1 MFFAFA
7 DILGRIGVVRM
18 KKVKRILSVLL
29 IVALTATFVGAF
41 SIGSSAVTP
50 LGCVIQKDTKWKSYY
65 YGGGNLYDTGCG
77 IFSLVNAVGYLTGI
91 RMSVTEV
98 AAWAHEIGAYNA
110 GSSAGGTTRG
120 YLYPKVQ
127 AQYGSRYG
135 FTVDCGG
142 SGGTGYWNVTSYN
155 TTLQN
160 HLANGG
166 VAIGHVPGHFIALV
180 NYSGGKYHVYESYP
194 SSTRGT
200 QNATTGSIWLTPA
213 QLNSGYAG
221 MKLDWFCLL
230 SYTGGGT
237 ESGGESGGSSENPS
251 TNPGGGGNTAST
263 ATQPFRTFYYNLN
276 GTTDTADS
284 SLNDFNSYG
293 MSYPG
298 GFINSPSYV
307 GAYSTLASNWS
318 AVAGEL
324 TKNCTLTSRGTEYKT
339 SLPIRL
345 FLDGRTLTAVSG
357 GYAFNQGKA
366 NTTTITGNTFAVS
379 SEEGTEAFG
388 TINGNGNCD
397 TVAQSAGT
405 LNFRNLTLNSS
416 SSSGNNNAFYQTA
429 GDATFRGVTVRASGS
444 DYGAAVGVKGRLS
457 SVANSS
463 FISTRTS
470 SSGTDASS
478 GIHLRGGS
486 IGTWTNSNITTSY
499 GEALWVDGGSVS
511 IINGGNFTGGTNGNG
526 IYISNNGT
534 VGTVMNGV
542 FASTGANAGI
552 NITSG
557 STLNTISGGTIKGIT
572 ISGTLGTITGGT
584 FDFSTYTASN
594 YGTIKNYIASGK
606 AARLDSTSGSG
617 IFTVV
622 TNSGL
627 TSGTYMAAPNGVD
640 YTTGTATI
648 NGVSYTTYTVST
660 QTVPVESVSLDKNT
674 LSLSVGGTGTLVV
687 TVNPSNATDK
697 TITWTTSNGGVA
709 TVYNGVVTA
718 NGVGTAVLTATAG
731 GKSASCTVTVTQAT
745 TATVTIDKGYAAVN
759 KGGTVTLTATCSGGA
774 VSWASSNASVATV
787 SNGVVTGV
795 AKGEATIT
803 ASCGSVSVSATVRV
817 TDYTSPAWGVDV
829 SHHQGTID
837 WAKLKQSGVDF
848 AIIRLGLGVTDSTG
862 TLTYDRKWAANIA
875 GARAAGI
882 DIGVYLYAYATTTS
896 AALREAQLVVEELNK
911 YPGYFTYPVWY
922 DFEND
927 NAKSTSRKSA
937 NAEVIKTFCDY
948 VGNAGYYTGI
958 YTYTSF
964 FTSYIDD
971 SQLTPYDHWVAQYGA
986 NDGEPH
992 SVSYTG
998 AYGMWQYTSL
1008 GLGKVVSGSVQS
1020 SGLDLNYAYKNY
1032 PSIIINNGL
1041 NKFDT
1046 SSKSATGGVPTVP
1059 VTGIS
1064 LNTTSAS
1071 MLVGENLTLI
1081 ATVNPSNATDKT
1093 VVWSTSNGSVATVYG
1108 GVVTAN
1114 GAGTATITATA
1125 GGKSASCTVTVTA
1138 TVPATGITL
1147 NRTSA
1152 TMNVGENLALTATVT
1167 PFNAADKTVTWTS
1180 TVPTVATVENGVVR
1194 SLAAGTT
1201 TIKATN
1207 ASGHVAECTI
1217 TVTSSYVSTSRVTL
1231 SSSTLALRVGE
1242 TFSLSAKVAPLNA
1255 TDRTVVWASDDENV
1269 ISVSSD
1275 GNVTALGTGTANVVA
1290 TTVDGKSDICTVTVT
1305 LNGASAT
1312 DLVLNTTLL
1321 HLTENG
1327 IYTLRA
1333 TMNNSVLAG
1342 ANVSWATSDT
1352 DVVTV
1357 SNGKITAVGA
1367 GFATVTATVG
1377 EKSATCAV
1385 YVSAAYTLVEEI
1397 TLDRTSLS
1405 LTQGTAFSLTAT
1417 VTPTNATNQTFF
1429 WASSDSA
1436 VVTVENGVVVAV
1448 SEGTATV
1455 TVISADGASAT
1466 CAVTVTDPRT
1476 VVENGLCG
1484 NAVSYVLYDDGELL
1498 IRGSSSMDSFTQG
1511 NAPWK
1516 AHLSEIKKVTVLN
1529 GVTSIGYYAFAG
1541 CENLETV
1548 VLPESVKTI
1557 GRYAFAGAVSLVSAD
1572 LPDTVTE
1579 LGSHAFFGCSSLTN
1593 AVIPV
1598 GVTRLAPSVFEDCT
1612 SLETVVLHDGIKTI
1626 GESAFE
1632 GCTLLTNINVPI
1644 TAAVKDY
1651 AFDGCAKLDSQKN

>member
-50 LGCVIQKDTKWKSYY
+50 LGCVIQKDPKWKSYY

-77 IFSLVNAVGYLTGI
+77 IFSLVNAVGYLTGR

-110 GSSAGGTTRG
+110 GTSAGGTTRG

-142 SGGTGYWNVTSYN
+142 SGGTGYWNITSYN

-180 NYSGGKYHVYESYP
+180 NFSGGKYHVYESYP

-200 QNATTGSIWLTPA
+200 QNATNGSIWLTPA

-230 SYTGGGT
+230 SSTGGGT

-324 TKNCTLTSRGTEYKT
+324 TKDCTLTSRGTEYKT

-357 GYAFNQGKA
+357 GYAFNQEKA

-379 SEEGTEAFG
+379 SAEGTETFG
-388 TINGNGNCD
+388 TINSNGNCD

-444 DYGAAVGVKGRLS
+444 DYGAAVGVKGKLS

-542 FASTGANAGI
+542 FSSDGANSGI

-557 STLNTISGGTIKGIT
+557 STLNMISGGTVKGIT
-572 ISGTLGTITGGT
+572 VSGTLGSITGGT
-584 FDFSTYTASN
+584 FDFTTYTASTYN
-594 YGTIKNYIASGK
+594 TIKDYIASGK
-606 AARLDSTSGSG
+606 VARLDSTAGSG
-617 IFTVV
+617 KFTVV
-622 TNSGL
+622 DNSGL
-627 TSGTYMAAPNGVD
+627 TSGTYMSAPAGAD
-640 YTTGTATI
+640 YTTGTTNI
-648 NGVSYTTYTVST
+648 NGTAYTTYTVNSSA
-660 QTVPVESVSLDKNT
+660 VEVTGVSIDKST
-674 LSLSVGGTGTLVV
+674 LSLPVGATGTLVV
-687 TVNPSNATDK
+687 TVTPSNATDK
-697 TITWTTSNGGVA
+697 TVTWETSDGSVA
-709 TVYNGVVTA
+709 TVSQGVVTA

-731 GKSASCTVTVTQAT
+731 GKSATCTVTVTQAT

-759 KGGTVTLTATCSGGA
+759 KGGTVTLTATCSGGT
-774 VSWASSNASVATV
+774 VSWVSSNESIATV
-787 SNGVVTGV
+787 SGGVVTGI
-795 AKGEATIT
+795 AQGTATIT
-803 ASCGSVSVSATVRV
+803 ASCGSASVSATVRV
-817 TDYTSPAWGVDV
+817 TDYASPVWGIDV
-829 SHHQGTID
+829 SHHQGTIN
-837 WAKLKQSGVDF
+837 WELLRQSGVKF
-848 AIIRLGLGVTDSTG
+848 AIIRMGVGVSDPSYS
-862 TLTYDRKWAANIA
+862 LTFDREWENNIA

-896 AALREAQLVVEELNK
+896 AALREAQLVVDELNK
-911 YPGYFTYPVWY
+911 YQGYFTYPIWY

-927 NAKSTSRKSA
+927 NAKSNTKA
-937 NAEVIKTFCDY
+937 QNAEVIKTFCDY

-964 FTSYIDD
+964 FNSYIDD
-971 SQLTPYDHWVAQYGA
+971 SQLTAFDHWVAQYGA

-992 SVSYTG
+992 SVTYTG
-998 AYGMWQYTSL
+998 TYGMWQYTSL
-1008 GLGKVVSGSVQS
+1008 GGGKVLAGSVES
-1020 SGLDLNYAYKNY
+1020 TGLDLDYAYKNY
-1032 PSIIINNGL
+1032 PLIIINNGL

-1059 VTGIS
+1059 VTGVS

-1081 ATVNPSNATDKT
+1081 ATVNPSNATDQT

-1108 GVVTAN
+1108 GIVTAV

-1125 GGKSASCTVTVTA
+1125 GGKNTTCTVTVEAPADATGITLDRTYATMDVGTALTLTATVTPNNAADKTVVWTSTNTEVATVSNGVVTSLSEGTATIRATNINGHFAECTVTVSASYIPTTRVTLSSSVLSLRVGETFGLDAKIAPLNATNKTVAWSSNNVNVASIASDGTVTAVGVGTATVTATTADGKTDICTVTVTLSGASSSDLSLNAALLQLKENETYTLRA
-1138 TVPATGITL
+1138 TVNAVTVSGGDVEWTSSDTSVVTVVNGTVTAVGVGSATVTATANGKSASCAVFVASVYTTVENITL
-1147 NRTSA
+1147 DRDSLLLTPE
-1152 TMNVGENLALTATVT
+1152 TVFALTATVT
-1167 PFNAADKTVTWTS
+1167 PSDATNTAIIWETS
-1180 TVPTVATVENGVVR
+1180 DPTVATVENGVV
-1194 SLAAGTT
+1194 
-1201 TIKATN
+1201 
-1207 ASGHVAECTI
+1207 VAMYE
-1217 TVTSSYVSTSRVTL
+1217 
-1231 SSSTLALRVGE
+1231 
-1242 TFSLSAKVAPLNA
+1242 
-1255 TDRTVVWASDDENV
+1255 
-1269 ISVSSD
+1269 
-1275 GNVTALGTGTANVVA
+1275 GTAEISA
-1290 TTVDGKSDICTVTVT
+1290 ISPDGARAVCTVTV
-1305 LNGASAT
+1305 S
-1312 DLVLNTTLL
+1312 
-1321 HLTENG
+1321 
-1327 IYTLRA
+1327 
-1333 TMNNSVLAG
+1333 
-1342 ANVSWATSDT
+1342 
-1352 DVVTV
+1352 
-1357 SNGKITAVGA
+1357 
-1367 GFATVTATVG
+1367 
-1377 EKSATCAV
+1377 
-1385 YVSAAYTLVEEI
+1385 
-1397 TLDRTSLS
+1397 
-1405 LTQGTAFSLTAT
+1405 
-1417 VTPTNATNQTFF
+1417 
-1429 WASSDSA
+1429 
-1436 VVTVENGVVVAV
+1436 
-1448 SEGTATV
+1448 
-1455 TVISADGASAT
+1455 
-1466 CAVTVTDPRT
+1466 DPRT
-1476 VVENGLCG
+1476 VVESGSCG
-1484 NAVSYVLYDDGELL
+1484 DSASYVLYGDGELL
-1498 IRGSSSMDSFTQG
+1498 IRGFGDIDSVSAG
-1511 NAPWK
+1511 AAPWY
-1516 AHLSEIKKVTVLN
+1516 ANRSEIKKVTVLS
-1529 GVTSIGYYAFAG
+1529 GVTSVGYYAFSD
-1541 CENLETV
+1541 CTNLETV
-1548 VLPESVKTI
+1548 ILPESVETI
-1557 GRYAFAGAVSLVSAD
+1557 GRYAFAGCTKLSAISLPNAI
-1572 LPDTVTE
+1572 TE
-1579 LGSHAFFGCSSLTN
+1579 IASHAFFGCSSLTEI
-1593 AVIPV
+1593 VIPT
-1598 GVTRLAPSVFEDCT
+1598 GVTRISPSAFEDCI
-1612 SLETVVLHDGIKTI
+1612 SLVTVVLHDGVTTI

-1632 GCTLLTNINVPI
+1632 GCSSLASINIPS
-1644 TAAVKDY
+1644 AAVVKNY
-1651 AFDGCAKLDSQKN
+1651 AFDGCSGLNLGN

>member
-1 MFFAFA
+1 MVMIKA
-7 DILGRIGVVRM
+7 
-18 KKVKRILSVLL
+18 KRILSVLL
-29 IVALTATFVGAF
+29 IVALTATFMGAL
-41 SIGSSAVTP
+41 SLSSSAVTP
-50 LGCVIQKDTKWKSYY
+50 LGCVIQKDAKWKSYY

-77 IFSLVNAVGYLTGI
+77 IFSLVNAVGYLTGK

-213 QLNSGYAG
+213 QLNSGYSG

-237 ESGGESGGSSENPS
+237 ETGGSTENPS
-251 TNPGGGGNTAST
+251 NPGGGGNTTST
-263 ATQPFRTFYYNLN
+263 STQPFRTFYFNLN
-276 GTTDTADS
+276 GTTDEASS

-293 MSYPG
+293 MNYPG

-307 GAYSTLASNWS
+307 GAYSTLSSNWS

-324 TKNCTLTSRGTEYKT
+324 TRDCTLTTRGTEYKT

-345 FLDGRTLTAVSG
+345 YLDGRTLTAVSG
-357 GYAFNQGKA
+357 GYAFRQEKA
-366 NTTTITGNTFAVS
+366 NTTTITGNTFVVS
-379 SEEGTEAFG
+379 SEEGSESFG
-388 TINGNGNCD
+388 IINGNGNCD
-397 TVAQSAGT
+397 TIEQSAGT
-405 LNFRNLTLNSS
+405 INFRNLTLNSS
-416 SSSGNNNAFYQTA
+416 SSSGNNNAFYQIA

-444 DYGAAVGVKGRLS
+444 DYGAAVGIKGKLS
-457 SVANSS
+457 SVANSN
-463 FISTRTS
+463 FISERTS
-470 SSGTDASS
+470 AGSPDASS

-511 IINGGNFTGGTNGNG
+511 IINGGSFTGGTNGNG

-557 STLNTISGGTIKGIT
+557 STLNTISGGTVKGIT
-572 ISGTLGTITGGT
+572 ISGTLGSVSGGT
-584 FDFSTYTASN
+584 FDFTSYKTSTYN
-594 YGTIKNYIASGK
+594 TIKDYIASGK
-606 AARLDSTSGSG
+606 IARLDSTSGSG
-617 IFTVV
+617 IFTIVS
-622 TNSGL
+622 NSGL
-627 TSGTYMAAPNGVD
+627 TSGTYMSAPDGVD

-674 LSLSVGGTGTLVV
+674 LSLSVGGTGTLVAA
-687 TVNPSNATDK
+687 VNPSNATDK
-697 TITWTTSNGGVA
+697 TITWTTSNGSVA

-745 TATVTIDKGYAAVN
+745 SATITIDRGYAAVN

-774 VSWASSNASVATV
+774 VSWASSNTSVATV

-795 AKGEATIT
+795 AKGEATVT
-803 ASCGSVSVSATVRV
+803 ASCGSASVSATVRV

-837 WAKLKQSGVDF
+837 WAKLRQSGVEF

-862 TLTYDRKWAANIA
+862 TLTYDRQWAANIA

-896 AALREAQLVVEELNK
+896 AALREAQLVVAELNK

-927 NAKSTSRKSA
+927 NAKSTSRKTA

-948 VGNAGYYTGI
+948 VGNAGYYTGV

-971 SQLTPYDHWVAQYGA
+971 SQLTSYDHWVAQYGA

-1008 GLGKVVSGSVQS
+1008 GGGKVLSGSVQS
-1020 SGLDLNYAYKNY
+1020 SGLDLDYAYKNY

-1041 NKFDT
+1041 NKFDISAKT
-1046 SSKSATGGVPTVP
+1046 ATGGVPEVA
-1059 VTGIS
+1059 VSGVS
-1064 LNTTSAS
+1064 LNRTSAS
-1071 MLVGENLTLI
+1071 VLVGERLTLT

-1093 VVWSTSNGSVATVYG
+1093 VVWSTSNGSVATVYD

-1114 GAGTATITATA
+1114 GAGSATITATA
-1125 GGKSASCTVTVTA
+1125 GGKSASCAVTVSS

-1147 NRTSA
+1147 DRTSA
-1152 TMNVGENLALTATVT
+1152 TMNIGENITLIATVL
-1167 PFNAADKTVTWTS
+1167 PANAADKTVTWTS
-1180 TVPTVATVENGVVR
+1180 TSPTVATVENGVVS
-1194 SLAAGTT
+1194 SLAAGNT
-1201 TIKATN
+1201 TIRAES
-1207 ASGHVAECTI
+1207 AGGHVAECAV
-1217 TVTSSYVSTSRVTL
+1217 TVTSSYVSTSKVTL
-1231 SSSTLALRVGE
+1231 SASTLDLRVGE
-1242 TFSLSAKVAPLNA
+1242 VFGLSSKIAPVNA
-1255 TDRTVVWASDDENV
+1255 TNKTVTWTSDDESV
-1269 ISVSSD
+1269 IEVSAD
-1275 GNVTALGTGTANVVA
+1275 GNVSARGVGKANVTV
-1290 TTVDGKSDICTVTVT
+1290 TTADGKSDICTVTVT
-1305 LNGASAT
+1305 LNGESAT
-1312 DLVLNTTLL
+1312 DLSLNTNLL
-1321 HLTENG
+1321 HLNANG
-1327 IYTLRA
+1327 TYTLRA
-1333 TMNNSVLAG
+1333 TMNNGLLAASGVTWTSSDESV
-1342 ANVSWATSDT
+1342 AT
-1352 DVVTV
+1352 VL
-1357 SNGKITAVGA
+1357 NGKVTAVGA
-1367 GFATVTATVG
+1367 GRATVTATVAD
-1377 EKSATCAV
+1377 KSADCAV
-1385 YVSAAYTLVEEI
+1385 FVSSAYILAEDVTV
-1397 TLDRTSLS
+1397 DRDSLS
-1405 LTQGTAFSLTAT
+1405 LTPGTVFALTAT
-1417 VTPTNATNQTFF
+1417 VTPSDATNAALI
-1429 WASSDSA
+1429 WESSDSTVA
-1436 VVTVENGVVVAV
+1436 TVENGVVVAI
-1448 SEGTATV
+1448 SEGTAEITAR
-1455 TVISADGASAT
+1455 SADGAYAV
-1466 CAVTVTDPRT
+1466 CAVTVTDPRP
-1476 VVENGLCG
+1476 VVEQGSCG
-1484 NAVSYVLYDDGELL
+1484 DSAAYTLYGDGELL
-1498 IRGSSSMDSFTQG
+1498 IKGFGKMDSFTSG
-1511 NAPWK
+1511 NTPWK
-1516 AHLSEIKKVTVLN
+1516 AHTSDIKKVTVLD

-1548 VLPESVKTI
+1548 VIPESIKTV
-1557 GRYAFAGAVSLVSAD
+1557 GRYAFAGASSLVSVEF
-1572 LPDTVTE
+1572 PDTVTE
-1579 LGSHAFFGCSSLTN
+1579 IGSHAFFGCSSLKS
-1593 AVIPV
+1593 AVLPA
-1598 GVTRLAPSVFEDCT
+1598 GVKRLSPSVFEDCV
-1612 SLETVVLHDGIKTI
+1612 SLETVVLHNGVKTI

-1632 GCTLLTNINVPI
+1632 GCAALKTINIPSGA
-1644 TAAVKDY
+1644 TVKPY
-1651 AFDGCAKLDSQKN
+1651 AFDGCSNLNLG

>member
-50 LGCVIQKDTKWKSYY
+50 LGCVIQKDPKWKSYY

-77 IFSLVNAVGYLTGI
+77 IFSLVNAVGYLTGR

-110 GSSAGGTTRG
+110 GTSAGGTTRG

-142 SGGTGYWNVTSYN
+142 SGGTGYWNITSYN

-180 NYSGGKYHVYESYP
+180 NFSGGKYHVYESYP

-200 QNATTGSIWLTPA
+200 QNATNGSIWLTPA
-213 QLNSGYAG
+213 QLNSGYSG

-230 SYTGGGT
+230 SSTGGGT
-237 ESGGESGGSSENPS
+237 ESGGESGGSSGNPS
-251 TNPGGGGNTAST
+251 TNPGGGGNTVST

-284 SLNDFNSYG
+284 SLNNFNSYG

-324 TKNCTLTSRGTEYKT
+324 TKDCTLTSRGTEYKT

-357 GYAFNQGKA
+357 GYAFNQEKA

-379 SEEGTEAFG
+379 SEEGTETFG

-444 DYGAAVGVKGRLS
+444 DYGAAVGVKGKLS

-606 AARLDSTSGSG
+606 VARLDSTSGSG

-622 TNSGL
+622 NNSGL

-774 VSWASSNASVATV
+774 VSWASSNTSVATV

-862 TLTYDRKWAANIA
+862 TLTYDRQWAANIA

-971 SQLTPYDHWVAQYGA
+971 SQLTSYDHWVAQYGA

-998 AYGMWQYTSL
+998 SYGMWQYTSL

-1059 VTGIS
+1059 VTGVS

-1108 GVVTAN
+1108 GVMTAN

-1125 GGKSASCTVTVTA
+1125 GGKSASCAVTVTA

-1167 PFNAADKTVTWTS
+1167 PSNAADKTVTWTS

-1242 TFSLSAKVAPLNA
+1242 TFGLDAKIAPLNA
-1255 TDRTVVWASDDENV
+1255 TNKTVAWSSNNVNVASIASE
-1269 ISVSSD
+1269 
-1275 GNVTALGTGTANVVA
+1275 GTVTAVGVGTATVTA
-1290 TTVDGKSDICTVTVT
+1290 TTADGKTDICTVTVT
-1305 LNGASAT
+1305 LSGASSS
-1312 DLVLNTTLL
+1312 DLSLNAALL
-1321 HLTENG
+1321 QLKENET
-1327 IYTLRA
+1327 YTLRA
-1333 TMNNSVLAG
+1333 TVNAVT
-1342 ANVSWATSDT
+1342 VSGGDVEWTSSDT
-1352 DVVTV
+1352 SVVTV
-1357 SNGKITAVGA
+1357 VNGTVTAVGV
-1367 GFATVTATVG
+1367 GSATVTATANG
-1377 EKSATCAV
+1377 KSASCAV
-1385 YVSAAYTLVEEI
+1385 FVASVYTTVENI
-1397 TLDRTSLS
+1397 TLDRVSLL
-1405 LTQGTAFSLTAT
+1405 LTPETVFALTAT
-1417 VTPTNATNQTFF
+1417 VTPSDATNTAII
-1429 WASSDSA
+1429 WETSDPTVA
-1436 VVTVENGVVVAV
+1436 TVENGVVVAMY
-1448 SEGTATV
+1448 EGTAEISAISPDGARAVCTV
-1455 TVISADGASAT
+1455 TVS
-1466 CAVTVTDPRT
+1466 DPRT
-1476 VVENGLCG
+1476 VVESGSCG
-1484 NAVSYVLYDDGELL
+1484 DSASYVLYGDGELL
-1498 IRGSSSMDSFTQG
+1498 IRGFGDIDSVSAG
-1511 NAPWK
+1511 AAPWY
-1516 AHLSEIKKVTVLN
+1516 ANRSEIKKVTILS
-1529 GVTSIGYYAFAG
+1529 GVTSVGYYAFSD
-1541 CENLETV
+1541 CTNLETV
-1548 VLPESVKTI
+1548 LLPESVETI
-1557 GRYAFAGAVSLVSAD
+1557 GRYAFAGCTKLSEISLPNAI
-1572 LPDTVTE
+1572 TE
-1579 LGSHAFFGCSSLTN
+1579 IASHAFFGCSSLTEI
-1593 AVIPV
+1593 VIPT
-1598 GVTRLAPSVFEDCT
+1598 GVTRISPSAFEDCI
-1612 SLETVVLHDGIKTI
+1612 SLVTVVLHDGVTTI
-1626 GESAFE
+1626 GESSFE
-1632 GCTLLTNINVPI
+1632 GCSSLTSINIPS
-1644 TAAVKDY
+1644 AAVVKNY
-1651 AFDGCAKLDSQKN
+1651 AFDGCPGLNLGN

>member
-50 LGCVIQKDTKWKSYY
+50 LGCVIQKDPKWKSYY

-77 IFSLVNAVGYLTGI
+77 IFSLVNAVGYLTGR

-110 GSSAGGTTRG
+110 GTSAGGTTRG

-142 SGGTGYWNVTSYN
+142 SGGTGYWNITSYN

-180 NYSGGKYHVYESYP
+180 NFSGGKYHVYESYP

-200 QNATTGSIWLTPA
+200 QNATNGSIWLTPA

-230 SYTGGGT
+230 SSTGGGT

-324 TKNCTLTSRGTEYKT
+324 TKDCTLTSRGTEYKT

-357 GYAFNQGKA
+357 GYAFNQEKA

-379 SEEGTEAFG
+379 SAEGTETFG
-388 TINGNGNCD
+388 TINSNGNCD

-444 DYGAAVGVKGRLS
+444 DYGAAVGVKGKLS

-542 FASTGANAGI
+542 FSSDGANSGI

-557 STLNTISGGTIKGIT
+557 STLNMISGGTVKGIT
-572 ISGTLGTITGGT
+572 VSGTLGSITGGT
-584 FDFSTYTASN
+584 FDFTTYTASTYN
-594 YGTIKNYIASGK
+594 TIKDYIASGK
-606 AARLDSTSGSG
+606 VARLDSTAGSG
-617 IFTVV
+617 KFTVV
-622 TNSGL
+622 DNSGL
-627 TSGTYMAAPNGVD
+627 TSGTYMSAPAGAD
-640 YTTGTATI
+640 YTTGTTNI
-648 NGVSYTTYTVST
+648 NGTAYTTYTVNSSA
-660 QTVPVESVSLDKNT
+660 VEVTGVSIDKST
-674 LSLSVGGTGTLVV
+674 LSLPVGATGTLVV
-687 TVNPSNATDK
+687 TVTPSNATDK
-697 TITWTTSNGGVA
+697 TVTWETSDGSVA
-709 TVYNGVVTA
+709 TVSQGVVTA

-731 GKSASCTVTVTQAT
+731 GKSATCTVTVTQAT

-759 KGGTVTLTATCSGGA
+759 KGGTVTLTATCSGGT
-774 VSWASSNASVATV
+774 VSWVSSNESIATV
-787 SNGVVTGV
+787 SGGVVTGI
-795 AKGEATIT
+795 AQGTATIT
-803 ASCGSVSVSATVRV
+803 ASCGSASVSATVRV
-817 TDYTSPAWGVDV
+817 TDYASPVWGIDV
-829 SHHQGTID
+829 SHHQGTIN
-837 WAKLKQSGVDF
+837 WELLRQSGVKF
-848 AIIRLGLGVTDSTG
+848 AIIRMGVGVSDPSYS
-862 TLTYDRKWAANIA
+862 LTFDREWENNIA

-896 AALREAQLVVEELNK
+896 AALREAQLVVDELNK
-911 YPGYFTYPVWY
+911 YQGYFTYPIWY

-927 NAKSTSRKSA
+927 NAKSNTKA
-937 NAEVIKTFCDY
+937 QNAEVIKTFCDY

-964 FTSYIDD
+964 FNSYIDD
-971 SQLTPYDHWVAQYGA
+971 SQLTAFDHWVAQYGA

-992 SVSYTG
+992 SVTYTG
-998 AYGMWQYTSL
+998 TYGMWQYTSL
-1008 GLGKVVSGSVQS
+1008 GGGKVLAGSVES
-1020 SGLDLNYAYKNY
+1020 TGLDLDYAYKNY
-1032 PSIIINNGL
+1032 PLIIINNGL

-1059 VTGIS
+1059 VTGVS

-1081 ATVNPSNATDKT
+1081 ATVNPSNATDQT

-1108 GVVTAN
+1108 GIVTAV

-1125 GGKSASCTVTVTA
+1125 GGKNTTCTVTVEAPADATGITLDRTYATMDVGTALTLTATVTPNNAADKTVVWTSTNTEVATVSNGVVTSLSEGTATIRATNINGHFAECTVTVSASYIPTTRVTLSSSVLSLRVGETFGLDAKIAPLNATNKTVAWSSNNVNVASIASDGTVTAVGVGTATVTATTADGKTDICTVTVTLSGASSSDLSLNAALLQLKENETYTLRA
-1138 TVPATGITL
+1138 TVNAVTVAGGDVAWTSSDTSVVTVVNGTVTAVGVGSATVTATANGKSASCAVFVASVYTTVENITL
-1147 NRTSA
+1147 DRDSLLLTPE
-1152 TMNVGENLALTATVT
+1152 TVFALTATVT
-1167 PFNAADKTVTWTS
+1167 PSDATNTAIIWETS
-1180 TVPTVATVENGVVR
+1180 DPTVATVENGVV
-1194 SLAAGTT
+1194 
-1201 TIKATN
+1201 
-1207 ASGHVAECTI
+1207 VAMYE
-1217 TVTSSYVSTSRVTL
+1217 
-1231 SSSTLALRVGE
+1231 
-1242 TFSLSAKVAPLNA
+1242 
-1255 TDRTVVWASDDENV
+1255 
-1269 ISVSSD
+1269 
-1275 GNVTALGTGTANVVA
+1275 GTAEISA
-1290 TTVDGKSDICTVTVT
+1290 ISPDGARAVCTVTV
-1305 LNGASAT
+1305 S
-1312 DLVLNTTLL
+1312 
-1321 HLTENG
+1321 
-1327 IYTLRA
+1327 
-1333 TMNNSVLAG
+1333 
-1342 ANVSWATSDT
+1342 
-1352 DVVTV
+1352 
-1357 SNGKITAVGA
+1357 
-1367 GFATVTATVG
+1367 
-1377 EKSATCAV
+1377 
-1385 YVSAAYTLVEEI
+1385 
-1397 TLDRTSLS
+1397 
-1405 LTQGTAFSLTAT
+1405 
-1417 VTPTNATNQTFF
+1417 
-1429 WASSDSA
+1429 
-1436 VVTVENGVVVAV
+1436 
-1448 SEGTATV
+1448 
-1455 TVISADGASAT
+1455 
-1466 CAVTVTDPRT
+1466 DPRT
-1476 VVENGLCG
+1476 VVESGSCG
-1484 NAVSYVLYDDGELL
+1484 DSASYVLYGDGELL
-1498 IRGSSSMDSFTQG
+1498 IRGFGDIDSVSAG
-1511 NAPWK
+1511 AAPWY
-1516 AHLSEIKKVTVLN
+1516 ANRSEIKKVTVLS
-1529 GVTSIGYYAFAG
+1529 GVTSVGYYAFSD
-1541 CENLETV
+1541 CTNLETV
-1548 VLPESVKTI
+1548 ILPESVETI
-1557 GRYAFAGAVSLVSAD
+1557 GRYAFAGCTKLSAISLPNAI
-1572 LPDTVTE
+1572 TE
-1579 LGSHAFFGCSSLTN
+1579 IASHAFFGCSSLTEI
-1593 AVIPV
+1593 VIPT
-1598 GVTRLAPSVFEDCT
+1598 GVTRISPSAFEDCI
-1612 SLETVVLHDGIKTI
+1612 SLVTVVLHDGVTTI

-1632 GCTLLTNINVPI
+1632 GCSSLASINIPS
-1644 TAAVKDY
+1644 AAVVKNY
-1651 AFDGCAKLDSQKN
+1651 AFDGCSGLNLGN